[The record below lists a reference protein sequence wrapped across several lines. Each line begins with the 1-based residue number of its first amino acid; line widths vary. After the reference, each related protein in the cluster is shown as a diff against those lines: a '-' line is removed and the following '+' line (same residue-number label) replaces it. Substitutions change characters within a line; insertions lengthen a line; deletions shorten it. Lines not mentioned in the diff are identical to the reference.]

1 MEDARSRPQVA
12 WLTDRHRDLMAQAL
26 RGAEA
31 FLAECDERDRR
42 MAEISALV
50 ESVEPIGEQFRRIA
64 EEQTRAIA
72 DAMAANADR
81 VAASLERAPRPR
93 SRRSPKPSA
102 PILPADCARLVAE
115 LERLTE
121 ERIDVP
127 TDGRTPAA
135 TRYMLQR
142 RLAEEKCRRDGKRP
156 GVLGLYLVALDRI
169 EPEIR
174 GAMPEPKADRERSP
188 AEWTRQAA
196 RCADSWARKGRDAIK
211 RTSRATRTPERAAR

>member
-1 MEDARSRPQVA
+1 MSKVAPDMLRSEERSA
-12 WLTDRHRDLMAQAL
+12 MDRLAAAAQAVREASSRL
-26 RGAEA
+26 FAFPASWRTQTYTPTEPGNASPPGASEPSAEA
-31 FLAECDERDRR
+31 IER
-42 MAEISALV
+42 
-50 ESVEPIGEQFRRIA
+50 
-64 EEQTRAIA
+64 IA
-72 DAMAANADR
+72 DA
-81 VAASLERAPRPR
+81 LESRSRRQRR
-93 SRRSPKPSA
+93 SRRSNPTGPV
-102 PILPADCARLVAE
+102 LPADCAWLVAE

-174 GAMPEPKADRERSP
+174 GAMPEPTADRELSS

-196 RCADSWARKGRDAIK
+196 RCANSWARKGRDAAK
-211 RTSRATRTPERAAR
+211 RTSIATKTPKRVAR